1 MKKIISGAADLLLW
15 VVAILAIVA
24 MTVGVTLLI
33 LWLVG

>member
-1 MKKIISGAADLLLW
+1 MKKIISGAVDLLTW
-15 VVAILAIVA
+15 VAAILAIVA

>member
-1 MKKIISGAADLLLW
+1 MKKIISGAVDLLLW
-15 VVAILAIVA
+15 VAAILTIVA